1 VLLLRSAIAGVA
13 GVIGQAA
20 RALARHWPILVVLY
34 LAGASV
40 RSGVLWAASWV
51 SDRSS
56 TLGVLLV
63 PGASLAMLLALVAMI
78 RAAGQQLPALSAAI
92 EPVSGQASGRARAA
106 STWAVATAAL
116 VPFLAVYSA
125 QGLLREDTVQFVRD
139 TTLDE
144 AVSTPLTADYSRAL
158 IATGWQLVVVVGVA
172 LVLRRVIA
180 GYHLAGRSW
189 RWALASGY
197 VEALWLVT
205 LAATVAS
212 HLDEVRAWL
221 RDRVIVAGL
230 VDSWDRAVAAAGP
243 FTAPLTTARDGLAGF
258 LAALG
263 DLVIIPVAWLA
274 IGATVLG
281 ASLASPRPV
290 APAPAASPPE
300 VPPTAAKIS
309 PRDQISARIR
319 ELLAGALEPITTP
332 VRKTVAA
339 IRSVAIAG
347 VVPMTLVCLVLAGAS
362 HLRTAVVWAARVV
375 LGPQPALLGAAYRP
389 YVDVVA
395 WGVYFVVAA
404 ALIAAAVDRV
414 VTARQASS
422 G

>member
-1 VLLLRSAIAGVA
+1 MSRLRAALEGVA
-13 GVIGQAA
+13 GVVGDAA
-20 RALARHWPILVVLY
+20 RVVAWHWPWLVVLY
-34 LAGASV
+34 LAGASA
-40 RSGVLWAASWV
+40 RLGLLWLATWV

-63 PGASLAMLLALVAMI
+63 PVATLAMLLALVAMI
-78 RAAGQQLPALSAAI
+78 RTAGQRLPALAATSPASESAHWRDRMA
-92 EPVSGQASGRARAA
+92 P
-106 STWAVATAAL
+106 TWAVATAAL

-144 AVSTPLTADYSRAL
+144 AVSSPLTADYSRAL
-158 IATGWQLVVVVGVA
+158 IATGWQLVLVVVVA

-205 LAATVAS
+205 LAATIAS
-212 HLDEVRAWL
+212 HVDEVRAWL

-230 VDSWDRAVAAAGP
+230 VNSWDRVVAAAGP
-243 FTAPLTTARDGLAGF
+243 FTAPLTTARDGLAGV
-258 LAALG
+258 LGDLG

-290 APAPAASPPE
+290 APAPAASPPQ
-300 VPPTAAKIS
+300 VPATAARVT
-309 PRDQISARIR
+309 PRDQVSERLR
-319 ELLAGALEPITTP
+319 ELLAGLLEPITTP

-339 IRSVAIAG
+339 IRSVAVAG
-347 VVPMTLVCLVLAGAS
+347 VVPMTLVCLVLASAS

-395 WGVYFVVAA
+395 RGVYFVVVA

-414 VTARQASS
+414 GAARKASS